1 MRREVRR
8 SIMKERSIRRVGHRK
23 KVRMD
28 LRVGE
33 VRRSVEREKRS
44 KEIYIYMTE
53 EFKEKCST

>member
-1 MRREVRR
+1 
-8 SIMKERSIRRVGHRK
+8 
-23 KVRMD
+23 MD

>member
-8 SIMKERSIRRVGHRK
+8 SRMKERSIRRRVGHRK

-28 LRVGE
+28 LRAGE

-44 KEIYIYMTE
+44 KEIYINI
-53 EFKEKCST
+53 